1 MKKTH
6 YTKLRAALSRS
17 RFVVVVTA
25 MAAALLTQAAA
36 SSAAPPADPGQLI
49 ENVPSATAVYQ
60 AHDSAGHSMDTVK
73 IVADPTT
80 KGRYLAVYHWLAGS
94 LFSVGVATS
103 TDLRHWTYA
112 RTLDTAAS
120 QPYLAFSP
128 KKGPILAVE
137 GQSPS
142 HLRFY
147 YWTTVAGM
155 LGTAAP
161 YKRFDA
167 PKTLSTCAEGTP
179 GITAVSYKSS
189 SSTITSGSTI
199 TVGHHYYA
207 NCQTDREAV
216 GTLTNFGKWSTAA
229 APAVDQQLIDA
240 GAPGKHGDR
249 DQFTYQGGQWTLYEG
264 SVTVASGM
272 GDWRNFLSNGTQSRQ
287 LNIHTANGS
296 TAFANPSVTVLA
308 DPSGVPS
315 LLVTEFIPSQGAGA
329 RESGELIFWQP
340 LG

>member
-1 MKKTH
+1 MKKLA
-6 YTKLRAALSRS
+6 KVLVVMMSAAI
-17 RFVVVVTA
+17 VTA
-25 MAAALLTQAAA
+25 ILAAGSLQAAGA
-36 SSAAPPADPGQLI
+36 QTRAPADPGQLI

-60 AHDSAGHSMDTVK
+60 AHDSAGHTMDTAK

-80 KGRYLAVYHWLAGS
+80 KGRYLAVYHWLVGS
-94 LFSVGVATS
+94 LFSVGVASS
-103 TDLRHWTYA
+103 TDLRHWTYL

-128 KKGPILAVE
+128 KNGPILAVE

-155 LGTAAP
+155 IGSAAP

-179 GITAVSYKSS
+179 DIRAVSYKSS

-216 GTLTNFGKWSTAA
+216 GTLTNFSKWTTAP

-249 DQFTYQGGQWTLYEG
+249 DHFSYQGGQWVLYEG
-264 SVTVASGM
+264 AITVASAM
-272 GDWRNFLSNGTQSRQ
+272 GDWRNFLSNGSQTRE
-287 LNIHTANGS
+287 LNIHTAGGS
-296 TAFANPSVTVLA
+296 TAFANPTVTVLA
-308 DPSGVPS
+308 DPAGVPS
-315 LLVTEFIPSQGAGA
+315 LLVTEFIPSQGAATG
-329 RESGELIFWQP
+329 ESGELIYWQP
-340 LG
+340 IG